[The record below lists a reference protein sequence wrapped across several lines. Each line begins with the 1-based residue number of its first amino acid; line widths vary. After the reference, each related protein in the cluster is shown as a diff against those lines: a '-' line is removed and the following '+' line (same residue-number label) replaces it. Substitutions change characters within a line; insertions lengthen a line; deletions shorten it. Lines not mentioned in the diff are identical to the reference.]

1 MDLLKIY
8 LVVYLNLMKLISLN
22 IVFLFVVLIVAE
34 PFIGPGFDSIFLYA
48 STENLT
54 AGEKEPEK
62 TDESVSASI
71 IEKQNI
77 LFIGLFAVLVM
88 ALALALIL
96 HRMNT
101 RNKEINRLVI
111 DKNHEIEKKNSEL
124 ETQRQQLEQ
133 SFKDMK
139 LLNDIARAITSNLLA
154 EAIIDTVYENVSAL
168 MKSTVFG
175 IGIFNAKLNRL
186 DFFGAY
192 ENGVKLP
199 FFYNELNDDNRLAVW
214 CFKNRKEIFILDY
227 FIDYKNYIPQIP
239 IPKAGDNT
247 QSLLYAPLMVKD
259 KIIGV
264 ITVQSFKKQ
273 AYTEYHLDILK
284 NIANHTAIALENANA
299 YMKIE
304 KQHHDIEKYSI
315 ELEKQ
320 KEEIQAQADNL
331 MNANMVITEK
341 NRILTQLNEEKDKY
355 LNWIDRELT
364 QAAEYVV
371 SLIPNPME
379 DKNIKIT
386 WKFVPSTQLGGDAF
400 GYHYHDAEHLSIYLL
415 DVCGHG
421 IGPALHSISV
431 INTLKYETL
440 PYTDFKN
447 PVDVLKNLNKVYQM
461 TEHNDLYFTLWYGVF
476 NTRTRELK
484 YAGAGHPPAFIIN
497 SHGSAGSMLSPSNI
511 FIGGLSNYKF
521 NSKVHIVDG
530 PSVLYVY
537 SDGVFEIKKNNTLIW
552 GIEELYGYLE
562 NSGSRSSGNELESLY
577 RYIQSM
583 QESEKL
589 SDDFSIM
596 KIEFK

>member
-1 MDLLKIY
+1 
-8 LVVYLNLMKLISLN
+8 MKMYSLH
-22 IVFLFVVLIVAE
+22 IVFLLVLLAFAE
-34 PFIGPGFDSIFLYA
+34 ASAFYNIGELSVNTSLPG
-48 STENLT
+48 STEVHSKVDRPVT
-54 AGEKEPEK
+54 PEN
-62 TDESVSASI
+62 SSI
-71 IEKQNI
+71 IEKQNN
-77 LFIGLFAVLVM
+77 LFIVLFIVLFFVLI
-88 ALALALIL
+88 LAFFL
-96 HRMNT
+96 HRMNI
-101 RNKEINRLVI
+101 RNKEINRLI
-111 DKNHEIEKKNSEL
+111 IEKNHEIEKKNLEL
-124 ETQRQQLEQ
+124 ESGKQLLEQ

-139 LLNDIARAITSNLLA
+139 LLNDIAQSITSNLLA
-154 EAIIDTVYENVSAL
+154 EAIIETVYENVSAL
-168 MKSTVFG
+168 MKSTVFA
-175 IGIFNAKLNRL
+175 IGVYNSRLERL

-199 FFYNELNDDNRLAVW
+199 FFYNELSDDNRLAVW
-214 CFKNRKEIFILDY
+214 CFKNQNDIMILDY
-227 FIDYKNYIPQIP
+227 FIDYKKYIPQIP
-239 IPKAGDNT
+239 IPKAGENT
-247 QSLLYAPLMVKD
+247 QSLLYTPLMVKD

-304 KQHHDIEKYSI
+304 KQNREIETNNM

-331 MNANMVITEK
+331 LNANIIITEK
-341 NRILTQLNEEKDKY
+341 NKILTQLNEEKDKY
-355 LNWIDRELT
+355 LHWIDKELN

-371 SLIPNPME
+371 SLIPAPLE
-379 DKNIKIT
+379 DKNIRIT

-447 PVDVLKNLNKVYQM
+447 PVEVLKNLNKVYQM

-484 YAGAGHPPAFIIN
+484 YAGAGHPPAFIMN
-497 SHGSAGSMLSPSNI
+497 SDKMNKSLLSPTNI
-511 FIGGLSNYKF
+511 FIGGLTSYRF
-521 NSKVHIVDG
+521 SCRSHIVDG

-537 SDGVFEIKKNNTLIW
+537 SDGVFEIKKNNTLVW
-552 GIEELYGYLE
+552 GIEELYSYLE
-562 NSGSRSSGNELESLY
+562 INSSQPENNELDNLY
-577 RYIQSM
+577 KYIQDM

-596 KIEFK
+596 KVEFK